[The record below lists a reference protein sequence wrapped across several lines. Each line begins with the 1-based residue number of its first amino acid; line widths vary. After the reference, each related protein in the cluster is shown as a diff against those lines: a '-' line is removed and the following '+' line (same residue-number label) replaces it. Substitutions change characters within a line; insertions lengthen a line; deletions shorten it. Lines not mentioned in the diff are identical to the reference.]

1 MVYMK
6 ITFREYKNKDKQLL
20 LGLSNKLAAH
30 SKQIDPLKRVLNL
43 PGFVEI
49 DVAEM
54 LENVQKYRGKIWFA
68 EHERNVVG
76 YIIGAIWVQ
85 SDKNKLEIGS
95 HILGEVLDLY
105 LNEKYREK
113 GIGSKMLAMMES
125 YFKKNSCD
133 SMWTQVFALNHP
145 AHNLYKKH
153 GFADREIGMLKNI

>member
-105 LNEKYREK
+105 LK
-113 GIGSKMLAMMES
+113 
-125 YFKKNSCD
+125 
-133 SMWTQVFALNHP
+133 
-145 AHNLYKKH
+145 
-153 GFADREIGMLKNI
+153 